1 MQGQSCGERIAAQ
14 GTGTN
19 SLAFFASRSQIWRKL
34 LRATRNSELASGDKP
49 VSFSEIP
56 IYTDRFLD
64 RSSIEFADV
73 QKFLPQLEP
82 PRLIHVEHGH
92 GRPTRRRQ
100 ADNLRAQVV
109 KMLPP
114 SLVPWVE
121 NSDRLSSLDVN
132 SAEI

>member
-1 MQGQSCGERIAAQ
+1 MQGQSCGERIAAH

-49 VSFSEIP
+49 VSVSEIP
-56 IYTDRFLD
+56 TYTDRLD

-73 QKFLPQLEP
+73 QKFLPQLD
-82 PRLIHVEHGH
+82 RRGSFMLSTATVA
-92 GRPTRRRQ
+92 RPVGVRPIISAPMSSKCSHQVCFRG
-100 ADNLRAQVV
+100 LRSST
-109 KMLPP
+109 L
-114 SLVPWVE
+114 LF
-121 NSDRLSSLDVN
+121 SLDVN